1 MGGKV
6 SPVREAALLAK
17 ASVAIDGSKIKA
29 VNNRYDG
36 VVEAGRAP
44 LWSVITQPR
53 PKPEGEQP
61 NLL

>member
-6 SPVREAALLAK
+6 VFTSARSGTADK

-29 VNNRYDG
+29 VNNRYDE

-44 LWSVITQPR
+44 LRSVITQPR
-53 PKPEGEQP
+53 PKPEGEP